1 MHPLQTEVTKL
12 LDGFDQ
18 QKTLQIVET
27 GGAFT
32 EPIAKWISNQQSM
45 SEFIS
50 VDLDFQN
57 QLLTHRELEREG
69 VAKFCRFLTQDH
81 IRYLST
87 RTWVDCVF
95 LDAPDLQ
102 SGLTEFL
109 IASSTGAKVIVMSD
123 YQTKSAHAIKRAKD
137 LGWKYAGFRSDF
149 NILRRPE

>member
-1 MHPLQTEVTKL
+1 MHPLQTEIAQL
-12 LDGFDQ
+12 LDGFD
-18 QKTLQIVET
+18 KPNLRIVET

-32 EPIAKWISNQQSM
+32 QAVAKWISRQQFT

-50 VDLDFQN
+50 VDLDFQS
-57 QLLTHRELEREG
+57 QIRTHHELEREG
-69 VAKFCRFLTQDH
+69 VAKYCRFLTQDH

-87 RTWVDCVF
+87 RTWVDAIF
-95 LDAPDLQ
+95 LDPPDLQ

-109 IASSTGAKVIVMSD
+109 IASSTGAKVIAMSD
-123 YQTKSAHAIKRAKD
+123 YQTKSAQAIRRAKD